1 MSERDAK
8 ADQYAR
14 KAAGWSDAE
23 YADGAA
29 YLAHRAELVA
39 TLGVTLAAGDEV
51 LDLACGD
58 GGLGEHLVGRGLRYL
73 GVDSEPAMVEAAQR
87 RLGARAELLEGD
99 LNTFAPERPVAA
111 TTVFRAIYY
120 ADDRPAFFRRVA
132 GFTERKLVFDLN
144 PRQYRVEDVVADL
157 RAAGL
162 VHIQLHPFLFPQRH
176 GLPRPLARAL
186 RAAEHSGFVARALL
200 RVRFSYL
207 VSASRT
213 G

>member
-1 MSERDAK
+1 MSGPDAK
-8 ADQYAR
+8 AGQYAR

-39 TLGVTLAAGDEV
+39 ALGAPLAAGDEV

-73 GVDSEPAMVEAAQR
+73 GVDSERAMVDAARR
-87 RLGARAELLEGD
+87 RLGGRAEVVLGD
-99 LNTFAPERPVAA
+99 LNTFAPDRPVAA

-120 ADDRPAFFRRVA
+120 AVDRPAFFGRVA
-132 GFTERKLVFDLN
+132 AFTEHKLVFDLN
-144 PRQYRVEDVVADL
+144 PRQYPVEQVVAELREAGFARIALRPFFVPQTQRLPQPAVAGL
-157 RAAGL
+157 RALERSG
-162 VHIQLHPFLFPQRH
+162 
-176 GLPRPLARAL
+176 PLARLA
-186 RAAEHSGFVARALL
+186 L
-200 RVRFSYL
+200 RVRFTYL
-207 VSASRT
+207 VAAVR

>member
-1 MSERDAK
+1 MSGPDAK
-8 ADQYAR
+8 AGQYAR

-39 TLGVTLAAGDEV
+39 ALGAPLAAGDEV

-73 GVDSEPAMVEAAQR
+73 GVDSEPAMVDAARR
-87 RLGARAELLEGD
+87 RLGGRAEVVLGD
-99 LNTFAPERPVAA
+99 LNTFAPDRPVAA

-120 ADDRPAFFRRVA
+120 AVDRPAFFGRVA

-144 PRQYRVEDVVADL
+144 PRQYPVEQVVAELREAGFARIALRPFFVPQTQRLPQPAVAGL
-157 RAAGL
+157 RALERSG
-162 VHIQLHPFLFPQRH
+162 
-176 GLPRPLARAL
+176 PLARLA
-186 RAAEHSGFVARALL
+186 L
-200 RVRFSYL
+200 RVRFTYL
-207 VSASRT
+207 VAAVP